1 MAVKCTGFNVSEMGR
16 ETLAEVRWMLKA
28 EVVFEVWLL
37 ISVADLSYKHVP
49 LIPDRPTG
57 S

>member
-28 EVVFEVWLL
+28 EVVFEVWLP